1 MDEPHT
7 ETPQV
12 AGYAHGRPSR
22 KTHPVKISRRGT
34 TYGTTTPGSSSRF
47 QASPANGQLIAPVT
61 PRRRIGDLNRQ
72 TDHRGQTSHGTAD
85 GVTPADR
92 HADIVG
98 SKSGDFIV
106 SHRDGQQGVRRA
118 IGIGKT

>member
-1 MDEPHT
+1 MALVTAEGT
-7 ETPQV
+7 SYGNAAGGGVRARTTVPQD
-12 AGYAHGRPSR
+12 PSGEN
-22 KTHPVKISRRGT
+22 SRWGT
-34 TYGTTTPGSSSRF
+34 AYGTTTPGSSSRF

-72 TDHRGQTSHGTAD
+72 TDHRGQTSNGTAD

-98 SKSGDFIV
+98 SKSGDLIV
-106 SHRDGQQGVRRA
+106 RTRQAS
-118 IGIGKT
+118 T